1 MNLLGSVGQLYMF
14 VLLVLLFLGSGFAIW
29 RFINF
34 LMERRANKQ
43 GQGIKQ
49 KQNGIKMENVV
60 NNELKKGK
68 GGLIMANNGWVKLAV
83 FSLVGII
90 VSVAILGFVSTN
102 SNMQGMNMSTTQNSN
117 IHQQH
122 LQSGSNNAMQGN
134 MNMNSQMGNMQ
145 AQGSMNMNGNMNQS
159 QIVQQQLN
167 QLQMQI
173 NQIQQQLG
181 SMNGNMNMNGN
192 SQMQQNSTG
201 SMSGSGNMGGMGMMS
216 GMMGM
221 GNMQQSGNMN
231 NMQQNNNMNNMQQ
244 SSSSMG
250 MM

>member
-14 VLLVLLFLGSGFAIW
+14 FLLVLLFLGSGFALW

-34 LMERRANKQ
+34 IMERRSNKQ
-43 GQGIKQ
+43 NQGVTQ
-49 KQNGIKMENVV
+49 KQDGHKTANEV
-60 NNELKKGK
+60 NNKLKKGI
-68 GGLIMANNGWVKLAV
+68 GGFIMANNGWVKLAV

-90 VSVAILGFVSTN
+90 VSVAILGFVSS
-102 SNMQGMNMSTTQNSN
+102 SNMQGMNMGTMNQ
-117 IHQQH
+117 
-122 LQSGSNNAMQGN
+122 NAMQQQVGTN
-134 MNMNSQMGNMQ
+134 MQGSMNMNSQMGNMQ
-145 AQGSMNMNGNMNQS
+145 AQGSMNMNGGMNQN
-159 QIVQQQLN
+159 QIIQQQLN

-181 SMNGNMNMNGN
+181 SMNGNMNGN
-192 SQMQQNSTG
+192 SQMQQNSN
-201 SMSGSGNMGGMGMMS
+201 GNMGGMGMMN

-231 NMQQNNNMNNMQQ
+231 NMQQSGNMNNMQQ
-244 SSSSMG
+244 SSGSSSSGMG

>member
-14 VLLVLLFLGSGFAIW
+14 VLLVLLFLGSGFALW

-34 LMERRANKQ
+34 LMERGANKQ
-43 GQGIKQ
+43 GQVVTTQ
-49 KQNGIKMENVV
+49 TQNGTKNEKVV
-60 NNELKKGK
+60 NNEVKKGK
-68 GGLIMANNGWVKLAV
+68 GGFIMANNGWVKLAV

-90 VSVAILGFVSTN
+90 VSVAILGFVSSSSN
-102 SNMQGMNMSTTQNSN
+102 SMQGMNTGTMNQNTM
-117 IHQQH
+117 QQ
-122 LQSGSNNAMQGN
+122 QMGTNMQGS
-134 MNMNSQMGNMQ
+134 MNTNSQMGNMQ
-145 AQGSMNMNGNMNQS
+145 AQGSMNMNGNMNQN
-159 QIVQQQLN
+159 QIIQQQLN

-173 NQIQQQLG
+173 NQMQQQLG
-181 SMNGNMNMNGN
+181 SMNGNNTMNGSMNGN

-201 SMSGSGNMGGMGMMS
+201 SMSGSGNMGGMGMGMMS

-231 NMQQNNNMNNMQQ
+231 NMQQSSG
-244 SSSSMG
+244 SSSGGMG

>member
-34 LMERRANKQ
+34 LMERRANRQ
-43 GQGIKQ
+43 GQGITQ
-49 KQNGIKMENVV
+49 KQNGIKNENVA

-68 GGLIMANNGWVKLAV
+68 GGLIMANNGWLKLAV

-90 VSVAILGFVSTN
+90 ASVAILGLVSTSSN
-102 SNMQGMNMSTTQNSN
+102 MQGMNMQGMNMSTTQNSN

-122 LQSGSNNAMQGN
+122 LQSGSNNAMQGS
-134 MNMNSQMGNMQ
+134 MNMNSQMGNIQ
-145 AQGSMNMNGNMNQS
+145 AQDSMNMNGNMNQN

-173 NQIQQQLG
+173 NQLQQQLG
-181 SMNGNMNMNGN
+181 SMNGNMSMNGN
-192 SQMQQNSTG
+192 SQMQQNSAG
-201 SMSGSGNMGGMGMMS
+201 SMSGSGGMGMM
-216 GMMGM
+216 
-221 GNMQQSGNMN
+221 
-231 NMQQNNNMNNMQQ
+231 
-244 SSSSMG
+244 
-250 MM
+250 